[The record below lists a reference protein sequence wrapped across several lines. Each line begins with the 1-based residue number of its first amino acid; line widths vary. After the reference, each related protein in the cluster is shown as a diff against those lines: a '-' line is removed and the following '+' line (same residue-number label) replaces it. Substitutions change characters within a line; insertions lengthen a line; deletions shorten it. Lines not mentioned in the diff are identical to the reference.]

1 MTEWISKI
9 LSTISVVHPNIAT
22 LFIIIKKEKL
32 NHFQTL
38 IIQKHGAFTLA
49 HYFSEQEKKSRMVC
63 TPFIH
68 L

>member
-9 LSTISVVHPNIAT
+9 LSIISVVHPNTAT
-22 LFIIIKKEKL
+22 LFIIMKKEQL

-38 IIQKHGAFTLA
+38 IIQKHGAFILA
-49 HYFSEQEKKSRMVC
+49 HYFSEQGKKSRMNC
-63 TPFIH
+63 AAFIH